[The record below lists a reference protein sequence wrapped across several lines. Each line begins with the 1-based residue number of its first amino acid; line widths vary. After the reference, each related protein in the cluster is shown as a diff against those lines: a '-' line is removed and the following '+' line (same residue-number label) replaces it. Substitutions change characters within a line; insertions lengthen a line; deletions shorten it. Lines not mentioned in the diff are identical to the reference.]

1 MDVLSNLF
9 SLKQHTGSTL
19 TKSSMWLC
27 LDAYFRRMATGIA
40 SEMLL
45 KMTTGEEM
53 IDNGDDAQQ
62 TMSIIKFLVSFA

>member
-1 MDVLSNLF
+1 
-9 SLKQHTGSTL
+9 
-19 TKSSMWLC
+19 MWLC